1 MNRLD
6 NIIIWLFLMGIVG
19 VGIFLSFYVAMFL
32 LPIILLVAVGYG
44 VYILAK
50 AWWLNKKLKEQG
62 YVFEIKEK
70 GRGKSDVID
79 AEFEIINEKKN
90 K

>member
-6 NIIIWLFLMGIVG
+6 NLIIWLFLMGIVG
-19 VGIFLSFYVAMFL
+19 VGIFISFYVAMFL
-32 LPIILLVAVGYG
+32 LPILLLLAVGYG
-44 VYILAK
+44 VYILVK
-50 AWWLNKKLKEQG
+50 AWKLKKTLRENE
-62 YVFEIKEK
+62 YTFEIKEK
-70 GRGKSDVID
+70 ENKKCDVID

>member
-6 NIIIWLFLMGIVG
+6 NLIIWLFLMGIVG
-19 VGIFLSFYVAMFL
+19 VGIFISFYVAMFL
-32 LPIILLVAVGYG
+32 LPIVLLLAAGYG
-44 VYILAK
+44 VYILVK
-50 AWWLNKKLKEQG
+50 AWKLKQKLKERE

-70 GRGKSDVID
+70 ESKKYDVID

>member
-6 NIIIWLFLMGIVG
+6 NLIIWLFLMGIVG

-32 LPIILLVAVGYG
+32 LPIVILLAVGYG
-44 VYILAK
+44 VYILIK
-50 AWWLNKKLKEQG
+50 AWMLKRRIKNQG

-70 GRGKSDVID
+70 YSQKCDVID
-79 AEFEIINEKKN
+79 AEFEIVDEKKN

>member
-32 LPIILLVAVGYG
+32 LPILLLLAVGYG
-44 VYILAK
+44 VYILIK
-50 AWWLNKKLKEQG
+50 TLILKKKLRECG

-70 GRGKSDVID
+70 ENKRGNVVD
-79 AEFEIINEKKN
+79 AEFEIVKEKKN